1 MMEPWLGGP
10 ELRTIPVSLL
20 RPGMFVHDLKSGW
33 LAHSFWRRRFLIE
46 DEDAIERLRKDESIR
61 EVVIDIAKGLDVA
74 PAALAPTPDETRLR
88 FAALDRRY
96 REVMEKRAE
105 QQRNLVS
112 LDEERSRM
120 RFLRRESIVVVRD
133 LMGDVRVGRQVDVQR
148 VEPVIEKM
156 MGSVMRYKDALIP
169 LLRLK
174 DHNQY
179 SFQHSVSVAALSL
192 AFGATL
198 GFDEQTLRQVAL
210 GALLHDIGKARTPEH
225 ILNKPGRLSDDEMIR
240 MREHVVDSCRILAET
255 PGITQVALESAS
267 LHHERFDGSGYPYGL
282 AGDDIPIHAQVVSIA
297 DAYDAMTSGRC
308 YQHCI
313 EPTDALRRMFGAA
326 NQHFREEML
335 QAFTR
340 TVGIYPVG
348 SLVRLDNEHLA
359 VVLEVDRDNLLKPL
373 LQVIFDTRNKCY
385 VSPYELNLARRRAG
399 PSIVDYEPYARWG
412 IDPQRLLVH

>member
-1 MMEPWLGGP
+1 MDSWLRTP
-10 ELRTIPVSLL
+10 ELRTVSVDKL
-20 RPGMFVHDLKSGW
+20 RPGMFVHDLQTGW
-33 LAHSFWRRRFLIE
+33 FGHSFWRRRFLIE
-46 DEDAIERLRKDESIR
+46 DEETIGRLRKESIR
-61 EVVIDIAKGLDVA
+61 EVVIDVANGLDVDPVLLA
-74 PAALAPTPDETRLR
+74 PAPNETGQR
-88 FAALDRRY
+88 FAALDQRY
-96 REVMEKRAE
+96 REIVQERA
-105 QQRNLVS
+105 QQLRNSVS

-120 RFLRRESIVVVRD
+120 RFLRQESIRVVRD
-133 LMGDVRVGRQVDVQR
+133 LMGNARVGRQVDVQC

-156 MGSVMRYKDALIP
+156 MGSVMRHQDALIP

-210 GALLHDIGKARTPEH
+210 GALLHDIGKAHTPER

-240 MREHVVDSCRILAET
+240 MREHVVDSHRILAET
-255 PGITQVALESAS
+255 PGITQLALESAS
-267 LHHERFDGSGYPYGL
+267 FHHERFDGSGYPYGL
-282 AGDDIPIHAQVVSIA
+282 VGDDIPIHAQVVSIA

-313 EPTDALRRMFGAA
+313 EPTEALRRMFGAA

-359 VVLEVDRDNLLKPL
+359 VVLEVDRANLLKPR
-373 LQVIFDTRNKCY
+373 LQVIFDIRGQCY

-412 IDPQRLLVH
+412 IDPQRIQVH